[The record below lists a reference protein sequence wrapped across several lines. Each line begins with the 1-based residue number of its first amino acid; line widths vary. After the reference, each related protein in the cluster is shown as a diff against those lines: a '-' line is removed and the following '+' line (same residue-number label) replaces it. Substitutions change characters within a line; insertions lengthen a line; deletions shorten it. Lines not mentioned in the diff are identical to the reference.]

1 MEAAPGYL
9 EQPSRGKVTT
19 WPRFAARYAKQP
31 KQRLERTGERASCFM
46 RVTVT
51 AGRSTA
57 RRLAA
62 YGPGRYV
69 EARNSKGTRQMR
81 YSGPLT

>member
-1 MEAAPGYL
+1 
-9 EQPSRGKVTT
+9 VTT

-31 KQRLERTGERASCFM
+31 NQRLEWTGERASCFM

-57 RRLAA
+57 RRWTVSDHDFPES
-62 YGPGRYV
+62 GFGRIFL
-69 EARNSKGTRQMR
+69 GTK
-81 YSGPLT
+81 